1 MILTCWLETLR
12 VQWKLQTSSLS
23 FLAYSRLSTRGN
35 DNNPGDLQLNDTRG
49 TSKLTVGRR
58 KVSLYIYIYIHY
70 PHTRPLYYCTC
81 PELIVRIYTHN
92 KYSSYLPRDAL
103 LTRYNIVYYIYLYK
117 IFSNYNFRR
126 TRLIHKSRFACSGK
140 SKENMSAF
148 PPFRFW
154 FSFEIWAD
162 RSPLPSHCPPPYQPA
177 LVIVS
182 SLLQRHTIALRY
194 FLRRNCSH

>member
-1 MILTCWLETLR
+1 MLTRNSSCAMKTANVVVVVFSLLAAKYTRKRQQSGGFTTERHAWYIEIDSWSKKSFSIHLCIHPLSAHTSFIL
-12 VQWKLQTSSLS
+12 VYVPSSS
-23 FLAYSRLSTRGN
+23 SVYIRTISTAA
-35 DNNPGDLQLNDTRG
+35 
-49 TSKLTVGRR
+49 
-58 KVSLYIYIYIHY
+58 
-70 PHTRPLYYCTC
+70 TRP
-81 PELIVRIYTHN
+81 RG
-92 KYSSYLPRDAL
+92 AL
-103 LTRYNIVYYIYLYK
+103 LTRYNIIYYIYLYK

-126 TRLIHKSRFACSGK
+126 MRLIHKSRFACSGK

-154 FSFEIWAD
+154 FSFEIWPD
-162 RSPLPSHCPPPYQPA
+162 RSLHPHICPPPYQPA